1 MTQQMPRWQQVLIA
15 VGKAAA
21 YLAVFLGW
29 QVIVSTAYSTSIAM
43 ELMTEGAYDQLE
55 ARMYWALM
63 SRVSEISLS
72 SGLLTLT
79 TVAVFFLLRRRSP
92 LGETWTRP
100 APGAVLGWGAGLAF
114 CLYWL
119 VSLVLNSLP
128 ESWMGGYTEASASV
142 GDVGFLAFLS
152 TAIVAPVVEEV
163 IFRGLI
169 YTRLQ
174 RAMDERWAMVVS
186 AAAFGV
192 CHGELVWFC
201 YAFVLGLIFA
211 QLTRYT
217 GSILPAM
224 VMHVV
229 FNATNQLLLLVADAE
244 IGIALFL
251 VILLLAT
258 GGTAFCAI
266 QVRAA
271 VLQMPRPAAQP
282 EPPQSPER
290 HRTPAR
296 PAGEHRAEEPRSSRP
311 QGAAWDQDSG
321 PDNRFPPSQM

>member
-1 MTQQMPRWQQVLIA
+1 M
-15 VGKAAA
+15 
-21 YLAVFLGW
+21 
-29 QVIVSTAYSTSIAM
+29 
-43 ELMTEGAYDQLE
+43 
-55 ARMYWALM
+55 
-63 SRVSEISLS
+63 
-72 SGLLTLT
+72 
-79 TVAVFFLLRRRSP
+79 
-92 LGETWTRP
+92 
-100 APGAVLGWGAGLAF
+100 LGWGAGLAF

-119 VSLVLNSLP
+119 VSLCSTP
-128 ESWMGGYTEASASV
+128 CRRAGWAGYTEASASV

-296 PAGEHRAEEPRSSRP
+296 PAGEHRQRSPAPPGPRARP
-311 QGAAWDQDSG
+311 GTRTPPGQQI
-321 PDNRFPPSQM
+321 PSQPDVR